1 MVNGR
6 FGTVA
11 GVVTTND
18 VFFNIVSRVNSPM
31 ELSIISVNWNS
42 VGYLRECIES
52 IYERTHGVSFEII
65 VVDNASPQG
74 GVNALSEE
82 FPQVRIIHSQK
93 NLGFAGA
100 NNLGFRA
107 SSGRYL
113 LFLNPD
119 TKLVSA
125 AVNIMLQQLES
136 LPDGGVL
143 GCKLLNTDLSVQIT
157 SIQKFPTIV
166 NQVLDLEYFQLR
178 WPGCPLWNID
188 PLFSDSR
195 APLEVEVISGAC
207 MLLKREVFEQVGMFT
222 EDYFMYAE
230 DIDLNYKVMK
240 AGFTNYY
247 IGSACIVHHGGGS
260 SKQEVGQWATVM
272 KYRAMGKLFRNTGGL
287 LYGGLYRTTMAC
299 AAAGR
304 LLILAL
310 AYPLAN
316 VLWNKQS
323 FQFAVRKW
331 TVILKWALGRQT
343 LAL

>member
-1 MVNGR
+1 
-6 FGTVA
+6 
-11 GVVTTND
+11 
-18 VFFNIVSRVNSPM
+18 M

-42 VGYLRECIES
+42 VGYLRECIAS
-52 IYERTHGVSFEII
+52 VYEQTRGISFEII

-74 GVNALSEE
+74 GVEVLNKD
-82 FPQVRIIHSQK
+82 FPDVRIIHSEK

-107 SSGRYL
+107 SLGRYV

-119 TKLVSA
+119 TKLASP
-125 AVNIMLQQLES
+125 AVNTMLEHLKL
-136 LPDGGVL
+136 LPDGGVV
-143 GCKLLNTDLSVQIT
+143 GCKLLNTDHSVQIT

-166 NQVLDLEYFQLR
+166 NQLLDLEYFQLR
-178 WPGCPLWNID
+178 WPACPLWNIS
-188 PLFSDSR
+188 PLFSETSE
-195 APLEVEVISGAC
+195 PLSVEVISGAC

-230 DIDLNYKVMK
+230 DIDLNYKVKK

-247 IGSACIVHHGGGS
+247 LGSVTIVHHGGGS
-260 SKQEVGQWATVM
+260 SRQEAGHWATGM
-272 KYRAMGKLFRNTGGL
+272 KYRAMGKLFRRTGGL
-287 LYGGLYRTTMAC
+287 LYEGLYRATMAC

-310 AYPLAN
+310 AYPFAN

-331 TVILKWALGRQT
+331 TIVLKWALGRQT
-343 LAL
+343 VAL